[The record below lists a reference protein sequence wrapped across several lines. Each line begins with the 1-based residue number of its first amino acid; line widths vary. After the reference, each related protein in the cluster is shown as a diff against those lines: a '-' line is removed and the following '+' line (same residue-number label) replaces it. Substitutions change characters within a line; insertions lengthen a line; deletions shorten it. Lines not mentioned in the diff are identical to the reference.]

1 MLNNDDVIA
10 NQERIEQIQ
19 KENLKR
25 QHSPIILLIILYYI
39 VVLFRV

>member
-1 MLNNDDVIA
+1 MLNDDDVIA

-25 QHSPIILLIILYYI
+25 QYSPIIILIILYI
-39 VVLFRV
+39 IT